1 MKERN
6 TDSLKQEKDS
16 SFLRDNFLI
25 KYIFRIFLIDKG
37 EPKNSPYFLYH
48 SYFPICR
55 LCPLLKT
62 GFEVKL
68 KKVEEKQET

>member
-6 TDSLKQEKDS
+6 TDSRKREKDS
-16 SFLRDNFLI
+16 SFLRDKFYLNTF
-25 KYIFRIFLIDKG
+25 FEFLIDKG
-37 EPKNSPYFLYH
+37 ESENSPYFLYH

-55 LCPLLKT
+55 LCPSLIM